1 MMGWNWLDWVLAV
14 VVVSSVVAAALKG
27 FVRELISLAAMVV
40 GLLVAALGYQRT
52 AIWFDDLTRSHE
64 VALGVAFLALFVGV
78 LIIGALVSFLARK
91 LIQKVGLQWF
101 DRFLGA
107 LFGLV
112 RGVVISCV
120 LLMTMMAFAL
130 KSEIVHSSRMA
141 PYVVVGAR
149 LIVKVMPGDLR
160 SQFMNGFDKFRRA
173 LVESEKSVTKN

>member
-14 VVVSSVVAAALKG
+14 IVFSSVVGATLKG
-27 FVRELISLAAMVV
+27 FVRELISLAAVV
-40 GLLVAALGYQRT
+40 AGLLVAALGYQRT
-52 AIWFDDLTRSHE
+52 AVWFDDLTHSHE

-78 LIIGALVSFLARK
+78 LIIGTLVSFLARK

-120 LLMTMMAFAL
+120 VLMTMLAFSI
-130 KSEIVHSSRMA
+130 KSETVQKSALA

-149 LIVKVMPGDLR
+149 LIVQVMPGDLK
-160 SQFMNGFDKFRRA
+160 SQFKDGFDKFRRA
-173 LVESEKSVTKN
+173 LLENDKNVTKN